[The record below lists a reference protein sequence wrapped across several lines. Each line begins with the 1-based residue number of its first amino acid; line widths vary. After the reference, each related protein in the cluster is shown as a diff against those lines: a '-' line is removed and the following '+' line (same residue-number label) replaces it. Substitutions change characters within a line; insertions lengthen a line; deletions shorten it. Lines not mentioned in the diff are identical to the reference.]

1 MQQVP
6 VPNPPN
12 LNLLN
17 PGAWEWESGRFEHE
31 GEEGRLFTPPSRS
44 PALSTQGRKGGGGK
58 REVPL
63 EEDTSC
69 RDEKGAE
76 KVRRGYLVLEL
87 LSPETS

>member
-31 GEEGRLFTPPSRS
+31 GEEGRK
-44 PALSTQGRKGGGGK
+44 ALHAAVTLPWIEHTR
-58 REVPL
+58 
-63 EEDTSC
+63 
-69 RDEKGAE
+69 
-76 KVRRGYLVLEL
+76 
-87 LSPETS
+87 